1 MGASSFFGRAHDEL
15 IRIWPKSQ
23 PRRSWVTP
31 GRRMLL
37 SCNTPCDVNGNNL
50 CIGEGKKKMKNST
63 GMMGGSEEMLDE
75 PVRSKRREKL
85 SSGFGNNCMDPVR
98 IKAAGVDPERLT
110 VSLALPFFFL
120 PITAICMFFLHSCSP
135 FLKHTRSF
143 WIDLLFLLAEASVT
157 V

>member
-50 CIGEGKKKMKNST
+50 CIGGGKKKKTKNST

-75 PVRSKRREKL
+75 PVRSKRQEKL

-110 VSLALPFFFL
+110 VSLALPFFF
-120 PITAICMFFLHSCSP
+120 CQ
-135 FLKHTRSF
+135 
-143 WIDLLFLLAEASVT
+143 LLQFACFSYIPAHHF
-157 V
+157 

>member
-37 SCNTPCDVNGNNL
+37 SCNTPCDVNL
-50 CIGEGKKKMKNST
+50 CIGGGKKKKTKNST

-75 PVRSKRREKL
+75 PVRSKRQEKL

-110 VSLALPFFFL
+110 VSLALPFFF
-120 PITAICMFFLHSCSP
+120 CQ
-135 FLKHTRSF
+135 
-143 WIDLLFLLAEASVT
+143 LLQFACFSYIPAHHF
-157 V
+157 

>member
-23 PRRSWVTP
+23 PRRSWVTA

-50 CIGEGKKKMKNST
+50 CIGGGKKKKTKNST

-75 PVRSKRREKL
+75 PVRSKRQEKL

-110 VSLALPFFFL
+110 VSLALPFFF
-120 PITAICMFFLHSCSP
+120 CQ
-135 FLKHTRSF
+135 
-143 WIDLLFLLAEASVT
+143 LLQFACFSYIPAHHF
-157 V
+157 

>member
-110 VSLALPFFFL
+110 VSLALPFFFANYCNL
-120 PITAICMFFLHSCSP
+120 HVFL
-135 FLKHTRSF
+135 T
-143 WIDLLFLLAEASVT
+143 FLLTIFKAYQEFLD
-157 V
+157 